1 MPNEKLNFLSLPV
14 FKTIFAASNQAQQK
28 SNSRTAN
35 SDEKKEK
42 ATTMYNAP
50 HGVTK
55 KSCLHVIDL
64 LFQ

>member
-1 MPNEKLNFLSLPV
+1 MPNEKLIFLSFPV
-14 FKTIFAASNQAQQK
+14 FKTIFAASNQSQQK

-42 ATTMYNAP
+42 ATIMFNAP

-55 KSCLHVIDL
+55 KSCLHVVAL